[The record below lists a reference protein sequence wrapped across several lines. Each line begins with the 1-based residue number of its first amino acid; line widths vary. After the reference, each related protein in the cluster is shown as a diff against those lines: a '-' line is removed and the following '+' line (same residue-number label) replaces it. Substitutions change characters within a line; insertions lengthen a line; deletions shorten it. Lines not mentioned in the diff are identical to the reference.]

1 MANYNERE
9 AWLVITSVMKTS
21 SRVKLLPKNYRDY
34 LFTNLRRSYAPH
46 LTDKEIKSVENYID
60 GLAKNIQQSVMR
72 NTMKMLGKGDMK
84 EAIKHIGSIFG
95 KDDAKEVQKM
105 IDKESL

>member
-1 MANYNERE
+1 MEKYNERE

-21 SRVKLLPKNYRDY
+21 ARVKLLPKQYRDY
-34 LFTNLRRSYAPH
+34 LFINLRRSYAPH
-46 LTDKEIKSVENYID
+46 LTDTEVKSIEKYID
-60 GLAKNIQQSVMR
+60 ELAKNIQHSVMK
-72 NTMKMLGKGDMK
+72 NAMKMLGKGDIK